1 MIDEEIQA
9 SDEEIEQFNVL
20 QNEKCVLVK
29 TEKLNDL
36 KNRISFA
43 LKDGTLQQGFEIICK
58 RIAELEKENADLK
71 AEIGLNEATIQEQLE
86 DRVKV
91 IKENEELK
99 KPIDSYKAFESHY
112 DEIEEDAKA
121 IAKENE
127 DLKNQIKGFE
137 NDFDYQ
143 NKVID
148 KYKEDLKKLRVAYIQ
163 AQVANVI
170 SGTDFETILKNILNG
185 ELKK

>member
-1 MIDEEIQA
+1 MTDKEIQA
-9 SDEEIEQFNVL
+9 SDEEMEQFNVL

-43 LKDGTLQQGFEIICK
+43 LKDATLQQGFEIICK
-58 RIAELEKENADLK
+58 RIALLEKENEDLK
-71 AEIGLNEATIQEQLE
+71 KQI
-86 DRVKV
+86 
-91 IKENEELK
+91 
-99 KPIDSYKAFESHY
+99 SCYKAFESHY

-143 NKVID
+143 NKIID

-170 SGTDFETILKNILNG
+170 SGTDFETILKSVLNG
-185 ELKK
+185 ENLNG